1 MSIGKSSIARAVNV
15 TKESSTRLK
24 KENNNLIVQKFE
36 VDELGVLSDSRATTL
51 IDSIKKYGLL
61 CPVLVAITEKGD
73 KWIIDGY
80 NRLNAAKQLNISAID
95 AVVINVQ
102 NKNDVNRLYKEL
114 ISLKP
119 VATDSIHQEK
129 FKVLAVKDHDLPS
142 YLL

>member
-15 TKESSTRLK
+15 TKDTPAQAK
-24 KENNNLIVQKFE
+24 KEINNLIVQKFNISE
-36 VDELGVLSDSRATTL
+36 IGLLNDQTTTTL
-51 IDSIKKYGLL
+51 TDSVKKHGIL

-73 KWIIDGY
+73 KWLIDGY
-80 NRLNAAKQLNISAID
+80 NRLAAAKELNTEAID
-95 AVVINVQ
+95 AVVINVG

-119 VATDSIHQEK
+119 QATDNIHEEK
-129 FKVLAVKDHDLPS
+129 FKVLAVKDHDLPA